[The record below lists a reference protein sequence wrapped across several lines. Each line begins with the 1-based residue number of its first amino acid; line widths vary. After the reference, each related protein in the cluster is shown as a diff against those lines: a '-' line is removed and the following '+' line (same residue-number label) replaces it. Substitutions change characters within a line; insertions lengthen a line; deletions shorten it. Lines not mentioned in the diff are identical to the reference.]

1 MTQEKLP
8 KAAGLGHEISAR
20 EAWKLFGIMAEF
32 FEATERLA
40 DVKPA
45 VSVFGSARVKPGT
58 RYYQL
63 AEDTARLLS
72 DAGFAVFSGGGP
84 GLMEATN
91 KGAFQG
97 RGMAV
102 GLNIDLPREQPSSR
116 YQHISLR
123 FKHFFAR
130 KVMFAKF
137 ATAFVVLP
145 GGFGTLDEI
154 FECATLV
161 QTGKIQRFPLV
172 VMGKDYWRPLSDFI
186 CHGMVQEKTILPADC
201 ERILF
206 TDSVDEAM
214 DRIMSA
220 ATQELGLIWEP
231 APHWYFGEGRLQKP
245 RLDRTTVPPEKPGL
259 PSGRSW

>member
-1 MTQEKLP
+1 
-8 KAAGLGHEISAR
+8 
-20 EAWKLFGIMAEF
+20 MAEF

-40 DVKPA
+40 GVKPA
-45 VSVFGSARVKPGT
+45 VSVFGSARAKPGT

-63 AEDTARLLS
+63 AEETARLLS

-137 ATAFVVLP
+137 ATAYVVLP
-145 GGFGTLDEI
+145 GGYGTLDEL
-154 FECATLV
+154 FEALTLV
-161 QTGKIQRFPLV
+161 QTGKTRQMPIILV
-172 VMGKDYWRPLSDFI
+172 HEPYWRDLI
-186 CHGMVQEKTILPADC
+186 VWMR
-201 ERILF
+201 ERL
-206 TDSVDEAM
+206 A
-214 DRIMSA
+214 
-220 ATQELGLIWEP
+220 
-231 APHWYFGEGRLQKP
+231 GEGMIDPTDIDLVQLLNEP
-245 RLDRTTVPPEKPGL
+245 QQVVDAIFDFYEKRGFE
-259 PSGRSW
+259 PSPAEREVLLNL

>member
-1 MTQEKLP
+1 MTQEKLL
-8 KAAGLGHEISAR
+8 KAAAHGQDISAR

-40 DVKPA
+40 GVKPA

-58 RYYQL
+58 RYYEL
-63 AEDTARLLS
+63 AEETARLLS

-91 KGAFQG
+91 KGAFLG
-97 RGMAV
+97 GGMAV

-137 ATAFVVLP
+137 ASAYIVLP
-145 GGFGTLDEI
+145 GGFGTLDEL
-154 FECATLV
+154 FEALTLV
-161 QTGKIQRFPLV
+161 QTGKTRQMPIILV
-172 VMGKDYWRPLSDFI
+172 HEPYWRGLLAWMRERLVAE
-186 CHGMVQEKTILPADC
+186 GMIDSTDIDLMQLCDEPRQVVDAIFAFYDKRGFEPSPA
-201 ERILF
+201 EREVL
-206 TDSVDEAM
+206 
-214 DRIMSA
+214 
-220 ATQELGLIWEP
+220 LNL
-231 APHWYFGEGRLQKP
+231 
-245 RLDRTTVPPEKPGL
+245 
-259 PSGRSW
+259 

>member
-1 MTQEKLP
+1 MTQEKLL
-8 KAAGLGHEISAR
+8 KAAGLGHEISPR

-40 DVKPA
+40 GVKPA
-45 VSVFGSARVKPGT
+45 VSVFGSARCKPGT

-63 AEDTARLLS
+63 AEETARLLS

-102 GLNIDLPREQPSSR
+102 GLNIDLPREQPSSG

-137 ATAFVVLP
+137 ATAYVVLP
-145 GGFGTLDEI
+145 GGYGTLDEL
-154 FECATLV
+154 FEALTLV
-161 QTGKIQRFPLV
+161 QTGKTRQMPIILV
-172 VMGKDYWRPLSDFI
+172 HEPYWRD
-186 CHGMVQEKTILPADC
+186 
-201 ERILF
+201 
-206 TDSVDEAM
+206 
-214 DRIMSA
+214 
-220 ATQELGLIWEP
+220 LIAWMRSRL
-231 APHWYFGEGRLQKP
+231 AGEGMIDPTDIDLVQLCDEP
-245 RLDRTTVPPEKPGL
+245 QQVVDAIFNFYEKRGFE
-259 PSGRSW
+259 PSPAEREVLLNL